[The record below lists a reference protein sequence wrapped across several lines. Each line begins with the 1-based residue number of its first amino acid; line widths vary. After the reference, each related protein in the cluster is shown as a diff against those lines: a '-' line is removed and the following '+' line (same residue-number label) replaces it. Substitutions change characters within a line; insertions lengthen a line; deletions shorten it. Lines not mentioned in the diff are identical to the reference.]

1 MGFAIPSALSCQGY
15 RLSAFGCTDRSDQA
29 ARGPVSAVARCFNAT
44 EAQRSASSARSA
56 EVALIAL
63 LIAMSRCRVL
73 GIDGNVIEI
82 DGIDA
87 FADTPVL
94 DIKP

>member
-1 MGFAIPSALSCQGY
+1 M
-15 RLSAFGCTDRSDQA
+15 
-29 ARGPVSAVARCFNAT
+29 ARCFNAT
-44 EAQRSASSARSA
+44 QAQRSASSARSA

-63 LIAMSRCRVL
+63 LIALSRCRVL

-82 DGIDA
+82 DV